1 MSYSGVSDLLK
12 AQENNDKKREIE
24 RRTYYRE
31 TEFIEVYT
39 QYGRASV
46 KREDIS
52 AIVPY
57 MKGHK
62 FYAEL
67 YLCGGQTIKTKTP
80 YKKFKLYDEEE
91 GDE

>member
-12 AQENNDKKREIE
+12 AIEDEDTRKEVKR
-24 RRTYYRE
+24 RKYYRE
-31 TEFIEVYT
+31 TEFVEVYT

-57 MKGHK
+57 MEGHK

-67 YLCGGQTIKTKTP
+67 YLCGGQTIKTKTL
-80 YKKFKLYDEEE
+80 YNNFKLYEEE
-91 GDE
+91 RK